1 MYKKRMRIVSIL
13 LTLAMLLASVGFTAL
28 SAGAADVKYG
38 DADRNGSVNLS
49 DVLCIQKYLAKVIG
63 AEAIDREAADVTGEG
78 DLNTQDALC
87 IQKYLARIIDT
98 FPAEQQAQQVAMT
111 FNVTIP
117 EPIPEG
123 AKVSIGTNFNDWNPA
138 DPAWVMTPV
147 DELHYTLTQ
156 FADKQYIGKE
166 VQYKYTVQVEGQ
178 DSMWARVEGGAE
190 GGEIDNRTFTLEEGG
205 NTVND
210 TVAMFKNQTG
220 QNSVTG
226 GTLETFTL
234 PMPQYTD
241 GRERT
246 IRVWVPDG
254 YDPENKDK
262 LYPVLY
268 MHDGQNVFDSFTS
281 FAGEWKVDETIAEMM
296 AKGYEGSIV
305 VGIDNASD
313 RINEYTPDWPNV
325 DSSTADNPSGNLYA
339 KFIAETLKPY
349 IDSHYNVRTGK
360 ESTSIGG
367 SSMGGLIS
375 YYIGLEYPEVFGN
388 ILVFSPSFW
397 LFGEKTL
404 GDVIAAQDFTDT
416 ENLPKF
422 FLYAGG
428 SGGEGSITPFI
439 DFTKNKMIECGY
451 PEAKLNS
458 LVDKSQTHSE
468 SAWSKYFP
476 QAYQWLV
483 GFTEPE
489 KDFYRIY
496 FDTSAAEWPEAY
508 ICMWIGGQNFVKMEP
523 VAGRPGVYSYDLPKE
538 QVEFLLRSD
547 IEFND
552 WGTHATDNI
561 TFTPANENMV
571 YVLKPGGSEGK
582 YTGEW
587 QGLPPLPEKDA
598 YRVYFDVSNAA
609 DWAEPYICMW
619 IGGENFVKL
628 NPVDGKPGIFSYD
641 LPKEQVEF
649 MLRSDLD
656 FSFWG
661 SHATENISFSPE
673 NENMVFVLAPNSS
686 GGKYTGSWQAYEAG

>member
-1 MYKKRMRIVSIL
+1 
-13 LTLAMLLASVGFTAL
+13 
-28 SAGAADVKYG
+28 
-38 DADRNGSVNLS
+38 
-49 DVLCIQKYLAKVIG
+49 
-63 AEAIDREAADVTGEG
+63 
-78 DLNTQDALC
+78 
-87 IQKYLARIIDT
+87 
-98 FPAEQQAQQVAMT
+98 
-111 FNVTIP
+111 
-117 EPIPEG
+117 
-123 AKVSIGTNFNDWNPA
+123 
-138 DPAWVMTPV
+138 
-147 DELHYTLTQ
+147 
-156 FADKQYIGKE
+156 
-166 VQYKYTVQVEGQ
+166 
-178 DSMWARVEGGAE
+178 
-190 GGEIDNRTFTLEEGG
+190 
-205 NTVND
+205 
-210 TVAMFKNQTG
+210 
-220 QNSVTG
+220 
-226 GTLETFTL
+226 
-234 PMPQYTD
+234 
-241 GRERT
+241 
-246 IRVWVPDG
+246 
-254 YDPENKDK
+254 
-262 LYPVLY
+262 
-268 MHDGQNVFDSFTS
+268 
-281 FAGEWKVDETIAEMM
+281 
-296 AKGYEGSIV
+296 
-305 VGIDNASD
+305 
-313 RINEYTPDWPNV
+313 
-325 DSSTADNPSGNLYA
+325 
-339 KFIAETLKPY
+339 
-349 IDSHYNVRTGK
+349 
-360 ESTSIGG
+360 
-367 SSMGGLIS
+367 
-375 YYIGLEYPEVFGN
+375 
-388 ILVFSPSFW
+388 
-397 LFGEKTL
+397 
-404 GDVIAAQDFTDT
+404 
-416 ENLPKF
+416 
-422 FLYAGG
+422 
-428 SGGEGSITPFI
+428 
-439 DFTKNKMIECGY
+439 MIECGY

-587 QGLPPLPEKDA
+587 QELPPLPEKDA

-661 SHATENISFSPE
+661 SHATEDISFSPE

>member
-262 LYPVLY
+262 LYPCLLY
-268 MHDGQNVFDSFTS
+268 T
-281 FAGEWKVDETIAEMM
+281 
-296 AKGYEGSIV
+296 
-305 VGIDNASD
+305 
-313 RINEYTPDWPNV
+313 
-325 DSSTADNPSGNLYA
+325 
-339 KFIAETLKPY
+339 
-349 IDSHYNVRTGK
+349 
-360 ESTSIGG
+360 
-367 SSMGGLIS
+367 
-375 YYIGLEYPEVFGN
+375 
-388 ILVFSPSFW
+388 SPSPRDR
-397 LFGEKTL
+397 G
-404 GDVIAAQDFTDT
+404 
-416 ENLPKF
+416 
-422 FLYAGG
+422 
-428 SGGEGSITPFI
+428 
-439 DFTKNKMIECGY
+439 
-451 PEAKLNS
+451 
-458 LVDKSQTHSE
+458 
-468 SAWSKYFP
+468 
-476 QAYQWLV
+476 
-483 GFTEPE
+483 
-489 KDFYRIY
+489 
-496 FDTSAAEWPEAY
+496 
-508 ICMWIGGQNFVKMEP
+508 
-523 VAGRPGVYSYDLPKE
+523 
-538 QVEFLLRSD
+538 
-547 IEFND
+547 
-552 WGTHATDNI
+552 
-561 TFTPANENMV
+561 
-571 YVLKPGGSEGK
+571 
-582 YTGEW
+582 
-587 QGLPPLPEKDA
+587 
-598 YRVYFDVSNAA
+598 
-609 DWAEPYICMW
+609 
-619 IGGENFVKL
+619 
-628 NPVDGKPGIFSYD
+628 
-641 LPKEQVEF
+641 
-649 MLRSDLD
+649 
-656 FSFWG
+656 
-661 SHATENISFSPE
+661 
-673 NENMVFVLAPNSS
+673 
-686 GGKYTGSWQAYEAG
+686 